1 MQKISFRDNGPNMR
15 APANPQTS
23 KQVAR
28 NPVAEARQNLFQPLR
43 NRTLARAADALAENH
58 PDIAESLL
66 RMFLE
71 KKPTDADALN
81 LMAEIA
87 RRAKRFE
94 DAESLLIQ
102 CVERSPRN
110 QGFRYNYSVVLRHLH
125 KYKQALAQIDELL
138 RENPGNPLFRDQKAT
153 ILTSAGEH
161 AEALACRHEL
171 VEEFPLWPEGWLH
184 HGSAL
189 RDMGMQ
195 TECLVAY
202 HRALELDPALTVVYA
217 RLAALK
223 VYSFTVTEI
232 EHMEKQLRN
241 PGLSPDARADVHH
254 ALGKA
259 YNDVKNYANSFEHY
273 ARGNAL
279 RRISVVFNA
288 ERFAANL
295 SACKESFSEAFFR
308 EHAGWGSPS
317 RDPIFIVGLPR
328 SGSTLI
334 EQILSSHSAI
344 EGLGELADLDTTLV
358 RPLSEFRDEVHLQ
371 EFANGNA
378 VEKSSVV
385 FAYLR
390 LFARFRNEHFCA
402 VGEEYLRLTAGRRS
416 SGKPLFTD
424 KTLRNFLY
432 VGLIQLML
440 PNAKIIDARRHP
452 LDCGWSC
459 FKSQFQG
466 SYFSLRL
473 GDIGNDY
480 VNYVRL
486 MAHFDRVLPGRVYRM
501 FHENL
506 LADPEAELRR
516 LFNYLELPFEERC
529 LRFYENERPVYT
541 QSSEQVRKPLN
552 RSGMGQWLPYEP
564 WLGPLKK
571 ALGPILEIYPRV
583 PE

>member
-1 MQKISFRDNGPNMR
+1 LENGT
-15 APANPQTS
+15 QD
-23 KQVAR
+23 
-28 NPVAEARQNLFQPLR
+28 PVAEARRNLFLPLR

-94 DAESLLIQ
+94 DAETLLVQ

-110 QGFRYNYSVVLRHLH
+110 QGFRYNYSVVLRHMH
-125 KYKQALAQIDELL
+125 KYERALAQIDELL
-138 RENPGNPLFRDQKAT
+138 HLVPGNPLFRDQKGT
-153 ILTSAGEH
+153 ILSRWGKH
-161 AEALACRHEL
+161 AEALVCRREL
-171 VEEFPLWPEGWLH
+171 IEEFPFWPEGWLH
-184 HGSAL
+184 YGSAL
-189 RDMGMQ
+189 RDVGLQ
-195 TECLVAY
+195 AECLAAY
-202 HRALELDPALTVVYA
+202 HRALELDPALTSIYA
-217 RLAALK
+217 ILAALK
-223 VYSFTVTEI
+223 VYRFTAAEI
-232 EHMEKQLRN
+232 EQMEKQLKE
-241 PGLSPDARADVHH
+241 PGLTPDARADVHH

-259 YNDVKNYANSFEHY
+259 YSDTENYAKSFENY

-279 RRISVVFNA
+279 RRVSVGFDP
-288 ERFAANL
+288 ERLATHRRAFE
-295 SACKESFSEAFFR
+295 KSFREEFFR
-308 EHAGWGSPS
+308 ERAGWGCQT
-317 RDPIFIVGLPR
+317 RAPIFIVGLPR

-334 EQILSSHSAI
+334 EKILSSHSAI
-344 EGLGELADLDTTLV
+344 EVLGELGDLDTALV
-358 RPLSEFRDEVHLQ
+358 RPLSEFRDEVRLQ

-378 VEKSSVV
+378 VEKGSLV

-390 LFARFRNEHFCA
+390 LLGRFTNKHFCA
-402 VGEEYLRLTAGRRS
+402 IGEEYLRLTAARRTSGR
-416 SGKPLFTD
+416 PFFID
-424 KTLRNFLY
+424 KTLRNFFY
-432 VGLIQLML
+432 VGLVQLML

-466 SYFSLRL
+466 FHFSLRL

-486 MAHFDRVLPGRVYRM
+486 MAHFDRVLPGRVHRVS
-501 FHENL
+501 HENL
-506 LADPEAELRR
+506 VADSEAELRG

-552 RSGMGQWLPYEP
+552 RSGMGQWVPYEP
-564 WLGPLKK
+564 WLGPLKN
-571 ALGPILEIYPRV
+571 ALGPILEDYPRV